1 MTCSALSDIAAA
13 LKQMEFSRCLG
24 PWSSDNHGK
33 VSWCRRRVFSCDLLA
48 YPDFIRQTHF
58 AWHSKQVK
66 SKAKN
71 YFSGTVTE
79 PSMSSGSPALIWWVH
94 PTIGRLYSN
103 AALAPSTWHLS
114 PRTLPCSRRG
124 RESSRRNNETRFIL
138 LLCIGGFSNNY
149 FEQKE
154 LTSLCS
160 KNETQAAEIRKQF
173 RLCQP
178 WAVCG
183 S

>member
-1 MTCSALSDIAAA
+1 MTCSAQSDITAA
-13 LKQMEFSRCLG
+13 LKQMELSRCLG
-24 PWSSDNHGK
+24 PWSSDNHRK
-33 VSWCRRRVFSCDLLA
+33 VSWYRRRVFLCDLLA

-58 AWHSKQVK
+58 TWHSKQVK

-79 PSMSSGSPALIWWVH
+79 SSMSSGSPALIWWVH

-103 AALAPSTWHLS
+103 AALRPSTWHLS
-114 PRTLPCSRRG
+114 PRTLACSHRG

-138 LLCIGGFSNNY
+138 LLCIGGFLNNY

-154 LTSLCS
+154 RTSLCS
-160 KNETQAAEIRKQF
+160 KMKL
-173 RLCQP
+173 RLLR
-178 WAVCG
+178 
-183 S
+183 

>member
-1 MTCSALSDIAAA
+1 MFSAEWYHRSFETNGILSMPQTMKFRQSWESV
-13 LKQMEFSRCLG
+13 LMSPPCLL
-24 PWSSDNHGK
+24 
-33 VSWCRRRVFSCDLLA
+33 CDLLA

-58 AWHSKQVK
+58 TWHSKQVK

-71 YFSGTVTE
+71 YFSGAVTQ

-103 AALAPSTWHLS
+103 SALGPSAWHLL
-114 PRTLPCSRRG
+114 PRTLTCSRHG

-138 LLCIGGFSNNY
+138 LLCIAGFSNNY

-154 LTSLCS
+154 RTSLCS
-160 KNETQAAEIRKQF
+160 KMKF
-173 RLCQP
+173 RLLR
-178 WAVCG
+178 
-183 S
+183 